1 MRMDQTGGLLQRSN
15 GSGSFSLAYFHSTPK
30 GKQKERSKV
39 ISESGVKLQFRSN
52 QFDLPLM
59 LSYEKNIKRL
69 QMQHQLLHQE
79 GKMQVDI
86 KYKKESRPVRLSMQG
101 SYDLDRHHYDGQ
113 GCLWRCGT
121 FSHHSMPGQQLLY
134 MVLELV

>member
-1 MRMDQTGGLLQRSN
+1 MDQTGGLLQRSN

-86 KYKKESRPVRLSMQG
+86 KYKKRVSAGSTLDARLLRS
-101 SYDLDRHHYDGQ
+101 
-113 GCLWRCGT
+113 
-121 FSHHSMPGQQLLY
+121 
-134 MVLELV
+134 